1 MAEED
6 HLRSAAESGVRLEV
20 LFASAPDADA
30 AERAARM
37 LSAVEE
43 VSALVGGFGTASA
56 LALGRVASE
65 RGIPFLNI
73 GSPSESL
80 RVPGPTG
87 LTFHVEASASMYLR
101 ALARALPEGGGAFVI
116 HPGDD
121 EGQALLRHSRQLLA
135 ELGRGEEGSLA
146 VAGPGDHLAALDKV
160 RRSDAN
166 AVLLL
171 LDWRGQLDFMGRY
184 EAEALPLPAFGF
196 PWPVTQTRDF
206 LASLLQAAPATG
218 AAPRVSL
225 WEPAGDPE
233 AVALDESYLA
243 RWGVPL
249 DPPGWAAYFSVR
261 LLEGAATAAGGVE
274 GSELASA
281 LSGLGGD
288 VDSYKG
294 AGVEFRPAD
303 RQLLQPLYL
312 VRPDPEEAGRR
323 ELVRVVAG

>member
-6 HLRSAAESGVRLEV
+6 HLRSGAVSGGRLDV

-65 RGIPFLNI
+65 RDVPFLNI
-73 GSPSESL
+73 GSASESL
-80 RVPGPTG
+80 RVPGTTG
-87 LTFHVEASASMYLR
+87 PTFHVEASAPMYLR
-101 ALARALPEGGGAFVI
+101 ALARALPEGGGVFVI
-116 HPGDD
+116 HAGDD
-121 EGQALLRHSRQLLA
+121 EGRALLGRSRELLA
-135 ELGRGEEGSLA
+135 ELGSSEAGSA
-146 VAGPGDHLAALDKV
+146 EVAGPGDHLAALDQV
-160 RRSDAN
+160 RSSDAN

-184 EAEALPLPAFGF
+184 EAEALPLPALGF

-218 AAPRVSL
+218 AATRVSL
-225 WEPAGDPE
+225 WEPAGEPE
-233 AVALDESYLA
+233 SVALNQSYLA

-261 LLEGAATAAGGVE
+261 LLAGAAMVAGGVE

-281 LSGLGGD
+281 LSGFSGG
-288 VDSYKG
+288 VDTYKG
-294 AGVEFRPAD
+294 TGVEFRPVD